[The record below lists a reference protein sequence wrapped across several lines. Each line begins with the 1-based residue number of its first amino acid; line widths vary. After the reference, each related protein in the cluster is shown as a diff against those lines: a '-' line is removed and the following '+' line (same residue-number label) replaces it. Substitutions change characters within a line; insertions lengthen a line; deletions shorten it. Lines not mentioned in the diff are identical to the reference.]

1 MKTQT
6 KTKYLKAGKIEVTAG
21 ADVEVSITGIP
32 LGVVFNRRIP
42 DGLDGLSIALASP
55 EGKIFP
61 ASAQYGASDNS
72 MIQDEI
78 LSMVHA
84 AIKQGESITLFGDFV
99 NDNIPGLTYPNGSFR
114 FDKLIVFGYSWD
126 KNFLVRAL

>member
-6 KTKYLKAGKIEVTAG
+6 KDLKVEKSDTKAESEVEIT
-21 ADVEVSITGIP
+21 ITGVP

-42 DGLDGLSIALASP
+42 DGLDGLSIAFAS
-55 EGKIFP
+55 EGKVFP

-84 AIKQGESITLFGDFV
+84 AIKQGEPITLVGEFA

-114 FDKLIVFGYSWD
+114 FDKLFVFGYSWD

>member
-6 KTKYLKAGKIEVTAG
+6 KDLKVEKSDTKAEAEVEIT
-21 ADVEVSITGIP
+21 ITGVP

-42 DGLDGLSIALASP
+42 DGLDGLSIALVS

-78 LSMVHA
+78 LSMIHA
-84 AIKQGESITLFGDFV
+84 AVKQGECITLLGEFV
-99 NDNIPGLTYPNGSFR
+99 NDHIPGLTYPNGSFR
-114 FDKLIVFGYSWD
+114 FDKLFVFGYSWD

>member
-6 KTKYLKAGKIEVTAG
+6 KDLKVEKSDTKAESEVEIT
-21 ADVEVSITGIP
+21 ITGVP

-42 DGLDGLSIALASP
+42 DGLDGLSIAFAS
-55 EGKIFP
+55 EGKVFP

-84 AIKQGESITLFGDFV
+84 AIKQGEPITLVGEFA

>member
-6 KTKYLKAGKIEVTAG
+6 KNKYLKAGKSNIKTG
-21 ADVEVSITGIP
+21 ADVEISITGIP

-42 DGLDGLSIALASP
+42 NGLDGLSIALVS

-78 LSMVHA
+78 LSMVYA
-84 AIKQGESITLFGDFV
+84 AVKQGECITLLGDFV